1 MTKTVEDS
9 WHLSK
14 SVPITLIFGLLVQ
27 AGAIVWTVSMMMSD
41 IEANMR
47 NIMVLEIT
55 VSELEDV
62 VQSQQVSL
70 ARIDENIKAIRD
82 AVEYMMDRQ
91 RENHTQQ

>member
-1 MTKTVEDS
+1 MADTSDG
-9 WHLSK
+9 WHIAK
-14 SVPITLIFGLLVQ
+14 SVPATLLIGLITQ

-41 IEANMR
+41 IEQNMR
-47 NIMVLEIT
+47 DIMVLEIS

-91 RENHTQQ
+91 RESHTLQ

>member
-1 MTKTVEDS
+1 MSDQANDS

-47 NIMVLEIT
+47 DIMVLEIT

-62 VQSQQVSL
+62 VQTQQVSL
-70 ARIDENIKAIRD
+70 ARIDENIKAIRS
-82 AVEYMMDRQ
+82 AVELMAGRQ
-91 RENHTQQ
+91 RQEP